1 MSREELEREEVK
13 AQTNHE
19 ISGTYYVLFHEFLLY
34 YYYYFYINA
43 KDFTHMHLFS

>member
-34 YYYYFYINA
+34 YYYCFYIND